1 LTPKP
6 LAAVAILVASLLA
19 TPASASVSMRSF
31 GTMADGQDVTAIRL
45 DNGRG
50 LKLTVI
56 TLGAAVQ
63 SLKVPDRNGR
73 EADVVLGYDALE
85 GYLQKSPFFGATV
98 GRVANRI
105 ANGRFTLDGK
115 GYQIPLNNGPNA
127 LHGGAKGFDKGVW
140 MLVSTRGG
148 KRPSVTL
155 RYVSRDG
162 DMGFPGTLTA
172 TATYWLDEHN
182 QLHIDYAATTD
193 APTIVNLSNHTYWNL
208 DGEGSPAGAMNEV
221 LMIPADAF
229 TPTDSTAIPTGQFEP
244 VAGTP
249 FDFRKPT
256 VIGSRVRDGRNAQ
269 LRFGRGY
276 DHNWVISRTRP
287 KGLQLMARLVDPRS
301 GRVME
306 IRSNQPGLQFYS
318 GNFLDGTIAG
328 KGGHIYRQGDA
339 VVLESQAFPDT
350 PNRPSFGSIRLDP
363 GRRYENHI
371 VYRFTTLG
379 HH

>member
-6 LAAVAILVASLLA
+6 FAAVAILVASLLA
-19 TPASASVSMRSF
+19 APASASVSMHSF
-31 GTMADGQDVTAIRL
+31 GTMPDGQDVTAIRL
-45 DNGRG
+45 DNGHG

-73 EADVVLGYDALE
+73 EADVVLGYDTLE
-85 GYLQKSPFFGATV
+85 GYLQKSAFFGATV

-105 ANGRFTLDGK
+105 ASGRFTLDGK

-127 LHGGAKGFDKGVW
+127 LHGGAKGFDKVVW
-140 MLVSTRGG
+140 TLVSTRGG

-172 TATYWLDEHN
+172 TATYSLDEHN

-221 LMIPADAF
+221 LTIPADAF

-249 FDFRKPT
+249 FDFRRPT

-287 KGLQLMARLVDPRS
+287 KGVQLMARLVDPPS

-306 IRSNQPGLQFYS
+306 IFSNQPGLQFYS

-328 KGGHIYRQGDA
+328 KSGHIYRQGDA

-350 PNRPSFGSIRLDP
+350 PNHPSFGSIRLDP
-363 GRRYENHI
+363 GQRYENHI
-371 VYRFTTLG
+371 VYRFTTLER
-379 HH
+379 H